1 MRATALK
8 VEPQAVDS
16 VSDPWTLTVTDMT
29 LVRGKAAD
37 GRLAFG
43 MLLLFFRRHGRFPNA
58 ASEIDAQQSF
68 PWGPTV
74 SRCCRPAR
82 RLDGT
87 TRRRSRCPSG
97 SLNDG
102 AGQAELT
109 MRVRPARSP
118 KEGALRTKAGWRG

>member
-58 ASEIDAQQSF
+58 ASEIDALIIAPDYPGIS
-68 PWGPTV
+68 
-74 SRCCRPAR
+74 AR
-82 RLDGT
+82 
-87 TRRRSRCPSG
+87 TRRFAT
-97 SLNDG
+97 N
-102 AGQAELT
+102 
-109 MRVRPARSP
+109 ARY
-118 KEGALRTKAGWRG
+118 R